1 MARRERDYLGRMV
14 RTHPVRT
21 ILFTVGPIVFGLLQF
36 FNSFLNDG
44 SILFALAFCVAMGV
58 FSAMVTRYHLV
69 TFRLSQLTKNIDRV
83 D

>member
-21 ILFTVGPIVFGLLQF
+21 VLFTVGPIVFGLLQF

-44 SILFALAFCVAMGV
+44 SILFALAFCVAMGI

-69 TFRLSQLTKNIDRV
+69 TFRLSQLTENIDLAE
-83 D
+83 

>member
-21 ILFTVGPIVFGLLQF
+21 GLFTVGPIVFGLFQF
-36 FNSFLNDG
+36 FNSVLTDG

-58 FSAMVTRYHLV
+58 FSAMATRYHLV
-69 TFRLSQLTKNIDRV
+69 TFRLTQLTKSIDRIE
-83 D
+83 

>member
-21 ILFTVGPIVFGLLQF
+21 GLFTVGPVIFGLFQF
-36 FNSFLNDG
+36 LNTYLNDG
-44 SILFALAFCVAMGV
+44 SVLFALGFCVVMGI

-69 TFRLSQLTKNIDRV
+69 TFRLTQLSKNIDRPE
-83 D
+83 

>member
-21 ILFTVGPIVFGLLQF
+21 GLFTVGPIIFGLLQF

-69 TFRLSQLTKNIDRV
+69 TFRLTQLTKNIDRA